1 MTDLSQLSGLEQLS
15 ALSESGKTIAPI
27 AAHFNMTG
35 MGFSHG
41 DVVLEATPDASH
53 YNPIGTVHGGFAAT
67 LLDSACGTAVHT
79 TLRPGEAYTSLE
91 IKVNFLRTITE
102 STGTVRVH
110 GWVTKTGSRA
120 AFAEADLRDAEGKVL
135 ATASSTCAVFPARG

>member
-1 MTDLSQLSGLEQLS
+1 MTDLSQMSGLEQLA
-15 ALSESGKTIAPI
+15 ALSQGGKSLAPI
-27 AAHFNMTG
+27 AAHFNMVG
-35 MGFSHG
+35 ISYSEG

-79 TLRPGEAYTSLE
+79 SLRPGESYTSLE

-102 STGTVRVH
+102 QTGPVRVH
-110 GWVTKTGSRA
+110 GWVTKAGSHA
-120 AFAEADLRDAEGKVL
+120 AFAEAELHDAAGKLL
-135 ATASSTCAVFPARG
+135 ATASSTCAVFQSRG